1 MNQQDK
7 WESNLSGNSDG
18 TLAEWRRYGMV
29 PIAAALGYAT
39 CVIHIY
45 GLGVFI
51 EPIAKEFGWSRAAV
65 TVGLTLSTGLQA
77 LLAIPIGMAVDRF
90 GPRKLAV
97 IGILLTCAAFAN
109 LSTATGTMSNWYMIW
124 LVMSAASLPIQATV
138 WTSAV
143 ASRFHA
149 SRGLALAVTLCGA
162 SVALIV
168 FPFLGAELIQSYGWR
183 EAMRIEAVIWLVV
196 AWPIIFFLFRGA
208 QDERKPSAQ
217 AGEAKAA
224 ALPGMSLLDGLKT
237 TVFLRLL
244 VVALLFTFAAIGLN
258 VHFPLILK
266 GYGFSPVASAALAS
280 LIGWFSIPGRL
291 VTGML
296 LDRLRASLVGAV
308 AFLLPAIA
316 CALLLY
322 GAGSALTVGV
332 AAAFIGFTLGAEVD
346 VLVFLTTR
354 YFGLRNFGGLYGGI
368 LAALSIGTAFGP
380 LAAAHV
386 FDQWQSYNPFLM
398 STFITMLASSLLLAS
413 LPRPRPEMFD
423 IKDAALA

>member
-1 MNQQDK
+1 M
-7 WESNLSGNSDG
+7 SGNSEG
-18 TLAEWRRYGMV
+18 ALAEWRRYGMV

-45 GLGVFI
+45 GLGVYI
-51 EPIAKEFGWSRAAV
+51 EPIAKDFGWSRAAV
-65 TVGLTLSTGLQA
+65 TVGLTLSTALQA
-77 LLAIPIGMAVDRF
+77 LLAIPIGLAVDRF
-90 GPRKLAV
+90 GPRKLAITGV
-97 IGILLTCAAFAN
+97 LLTCIAFAN
-109 LSTATGTMSNWYMIW
+109 LSTATGTMSNWYIVW

-149 SRGLALAVTLCGA
+149 SRGLALAVALCGA

-168 FPFLGAELIQSYGWR
+168 FPFLGTELIQNYGWR
-183 EAMRIEAVIWLVV
+183 QAMRIEALIWLVI
-196 AWPIIFFLFRGA
+196 AWPVIFFLFRGA
-208 QDERKPSAQ
+208 QDERKPVA
-217 AGEAKAA
+217 AGSVKAA
-224 ALPGMSLLDGLKT
+224 EVLPGMSLMDGLKT

-244 VVALLFTFAAIGLN
+244 IVALLFTFAAIGLN

-266 GYGFSPVASAALAS
+266 GFGFSPISAAALAS

-296 LDRLRASLVGAV
+296 LDRLRASYVGAV

-322 GAGSALTVGV
+322 GGGSALAVGV

-346 VLVFLTTR
+346 VLVYLTTR

-386 FDQWQSYNPFLM
+386 FDEWQSYDPFLL
-398 STFITMLASSLLLAS
+398 STFVTMLISSVLLVS
-413 LPRPRPEMFD
+413 LPRPRPELFD
-423 IKDAALA
+423 MKDEAHA